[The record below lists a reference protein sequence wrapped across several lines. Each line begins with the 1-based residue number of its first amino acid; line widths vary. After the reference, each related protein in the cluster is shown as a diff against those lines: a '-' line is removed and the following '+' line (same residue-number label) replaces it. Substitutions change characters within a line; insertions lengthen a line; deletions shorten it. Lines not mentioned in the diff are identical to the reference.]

1 LTHCAGVRRL
11 AAVLVVVVEV
21 FIVVVVGVG
30 GWQWVWLWVV
40 GGSGRW
46 AGHSVNPNG
55 RNFDRI
61 ESVLN

>member
-21 FIVVVVGVG
+21 YIVVVVVGGG
-30 GWQWVWLWVV
+30 GWQWVV

-46 AGHSVNPNG
+46 TGHSVNPNG